1 MYVMSTICGRQGA
14 LANFNRIAV
23 IILAAG
29 RGARAGDACGPKQ
42 YCSIGGMS
50 VLERAIKPFADNA
63 EIGQLAVVYNRDDQ
77 ALCETALVRFGKGVM
92 MIAGGETR
100 QASTLNG
107 LAALADHPPQF
118 VMIHDAARPF
128 VDDILIQRLIAQMT
142 EFEGLVPAIPISDT
156 LKRGSVD
163 GLVAETVQRGD
174 LFGAQTPQIFPFAAI
189 FQAHQRAELEQE
201 STFTDDA
208 SIAEWAG
215 IPVRIVAGS
224 HENFKITWKRDLE
237 LAEQMLSQNSRYPD
251 VRTGNGYDVH
261 SFVPGDF
268 VTLCGVKIAHKAKLN
283 GHSDSDVALH
293 ALTDALL
300 ATCGAG
306 DIGTHFPPSDAQ
318 WKGAASEIFVKY
330 AVDMIRSNG
339 GKIANV
345 DVTLICEAPQ
355 IGPHRAAMLDAMQS
369 MLGIS
374 IGRISVKATTNEKLG
389 FIGRGEGIAA
399 IATASVVFSG
409 ELP

>member
-1 MYVMSTICGRQGA
+1 MLLNSQE
-14 LANFNRIAV
+14 IAV

-29 RGARAGDACGPKQ
+29 RGIRAGSAGEPKQ
-42 YCSIGGMS
+42 YHVVGGIT
-50 VLERAIKPFADNA
+50 VLERAITVFSKIQ
-63 EIGQLAVVYNRDDQ
+63 EIGRIVVVHHDDDKMTCEA
-77 ALCETALVRFGKGVM
+77 ALPHFKGQIILVT
-92 MIAGGETR
+92 GGNTR

-107 LAALADHPPQF
+107 LAALSGTPPQF

-128 VDDILIQRLIAQMT
+128 VDDNLVRRLIEQMKT
-142 EFEGLVPAIPISDT
+142 GEAVIPAIPISDT
-156 LKRGSVD
+156 LKRGTIGEFVQ
-163 GLVAETVQRGD
+163 ETVNRND
-174 LFGAQTPQIFPFAAI
+174 LFGAQTPQAFPFEAI
-189 FQAHQRAELEQE
+189 FNAHQRAAQTVGVE
-201 STFTDDA
+201 FTDDA

-215 IPVRIVAGS
+215 IPVRIIAGS
-224 HENFKITWKRDLE
+224 QENTKITWKRDLE
-237 LAEQMLSQNSRYPD
+237 LAEKILLSHTRFPD

-268 VTLCGVKIAHKAKLN
+268 ITLCGVKIAYRAKLN

-306 DIGTHFPPSDAQ
+306 DIGTHFPPTDAK
-318 WKGAASEIFVKY
+318 WSGAPSKIFVAH
-330 AVDMIRSNG
+330 AVEIIRKNG

-355 IGPHRAAMLDAMQS
+355 IGPHRAAMLSAIQE

-374 IGRISVKATTNEKLG
+374 IERISIKATTNEKLG

-399 IATASVVFSG
+399 IATTSVVFPG
-409 ELP
+409 DLP